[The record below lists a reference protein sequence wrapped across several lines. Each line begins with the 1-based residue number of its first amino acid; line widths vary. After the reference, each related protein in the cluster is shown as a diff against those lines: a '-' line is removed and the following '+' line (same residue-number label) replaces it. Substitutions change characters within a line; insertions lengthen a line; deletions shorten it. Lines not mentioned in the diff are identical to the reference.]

1 MHLVFATSLV
11 PDGAPS
17 SGYEIANRA
26 IIDAFGT
33 LGVRLTIVGYAWP
46 GKTPENPADTI
57 VLGETDV
64 KTGSAS
70 AATKF
75 AWLAKS
81 VTHGVPFSSGKLRL
95 VEEAQ
100 LRAVLEGLGP
110 VDGVVLNGV
119 TLAGAYERLLTS
131 KPFLFVAHNVE
142 HVSARQNAEAAASQV
157 ERLMFA
163 REARLLEALETRLCA
178 GADYVFTLSEEDRAP
193 LGVADPGRSS
203 VLPLTTVRQ
212 APAFDPA
219 RRPDYDLALIGT
231 WTWAPNRIGLDWFL
245 DEVVPLLPSDTD
257 IRVAG
262 STPPE
267 LAARYPAVN
276 FVGRVDDAAAFVKG
290 ARVIPLAS
298 RAGTGVQLKTIE
310 TFEYGLPSVATSS
323 ALRGIARV
331 PANCVEADDARSFAA
346 ALASRI
352 AESRAGKTGD
362 VDGRAFHAAQRAG
375 IADAL
380 EAGLKRLWRR
390 EAA

>member
-11 PDGAPS
+11 PDGTPS

-26 IIDAFGT
+26 IIDALKA
-33 LGVRLTIVGYAWP
+33 LGIRLTIIGYAWP
-46 GKTPENPADTI
+46 GKTPEDPENTI

-70 AATKF
+70 AATKL

-95 VEEAQ
+95 VEEVQ
-100 LRAVLEGLGP
+100 LRTLLDGLGS
-110 VDGVVLNGV
+110 VDGIILNGV

-131 KPFLFVAHNVE
+131 RPYLFIAHNVE
-142 HVSARQNAEAAASQV
+142 HISARQNAEAATSPV
-157 ERLMFA
+157 ERVMFA
-163 REARLLEALETRLCA
+163 RETRLLEALEARLCA
-178 GADYVFTLSEEDRAP
+178 GAGHVFTLSEEDRAP
-193 LGVADPGRSS
+193 LGVASAGRSS
-203 VLPLTTVRQ
+203 VLPLTTVRE
-212 APAFDPA
+212 APAFDEA
-219 RRPDYDLALIGT
+219 RQPEYDLALIGT

-245 DEVVPLLPSDTD
+245 DEVVPLLPADAD

-267 LAARYPAVN
+267 LAARYPVVN
-276 FVGRVDDAAAFVKG
+276 FVGRVDDAADFVRH

-323 ALRGIARV
+323 ALRGIASV
-331 PANCVEADDARSFAA
+331 PSNCTVADDAASFAA
-346 ALASRI
+346 ALEARI
-352 AESRAGKTGD
+352 AQSRSGETGD
-362 VDGRAFHAAQRAG
+362 VDGRAFHAAQHEG
-375 IADAL
+375 IAHAL
-380 EAGLKRLWRR
+380 EAGLQRLWKR